1 MDVFRINANGCLQ
14 ETALLSHY
22 FIILISIKDALESK
36 PNHERNTGLYDMYSK
51 RPTFVSKSI
60 WVLQPEHVLLLK
72 TCSNLSTPQTIKS
85 QIQTFYSPYPN
96 PMQTYYNL
104 VTFFATLR
112 MDENRARFI
121 LFFSCHLHLA
131 PSHSPNNPTFNT
143 L

>member
-1 MDVFRINANGCLQ
+1 MAASKKLPCCHIIS
-14 ETALLSHY
+14 LSL
-22 FIILISIKDALESK
+22 FQLRMLWSLNPIG
-36 PNHERNTGLYDMYSK
+36 ERNTGLYDMYSK

-60 WVLQPEHVLLLK
+60 WVLQPEHVLPLK

-85 QIQTFYSPYPN
+85 QIQAFYSPYPN

-121 LFFSCHLHLA
+121 LFFFSCHLHLA